1 MTTPRTP
8 NRGGVI
14 APQILILPYRG
25 CPVGRAMMVATITR
39 AIRAKKV
46 AVKRLAKK
54 AGLADRAV
62 TRRGW

>member
-1 MTTPRTP
+1 
-8 NRGGVI
+8 
-14 APQILILPYRG
+14 
-25 CPVGRAMMVATITR
+25 MMVATITR
-39 AIRAKKV
+39 AIRAERV